1 MPTQTVT
8 LLLREAKRLHKAA
21 SSEPLAPSLPVL
33 RRLLAS
39 QIFQGMSLPE
49 LRRHR
54 SMVQRKHLLRMLAME
69 AGCASWEAYRQ
80 ALMDTPPD
88 QLAHFEIA
96 RQGAGQLNLWFSSM
110 DEAQAHVQAHGGRA
124 MRVGMQAVV
133 LLSA

>member
-21 SSEPLAPSLPVL
+21 ISEQLAPSLPVL

-39 QIFQGMSLPE
+39 HVMQGLSLPE

-54 SMVQRKHLLRMLAME
+54 SMVQRKHLLRMLAKE
-69 AGCASWEAYRQ
+69 AGFPCWEAYRQ
-80 ALMDTPPD
+80 ALTEMPPD

-96 RQGAGQLNLWFSSM
+96 RQGAGQLNLWFSTM
-110 DEAQAHVQAHGGRA
+110 DEAQAHVKDHGGRA
-124 MRVGMQAVV
+124 MRVGRQAVV